1 MGHHPDDFS
10 IEEILEKEAI
20 EKAMQQAEKEAEE
33 LRYTFLFILFFK
45 IVISLTRIPLGC
57 M

>member
-1 MGHHPDDFS
+1 MGHHPDDLS

-33 LRYTFLFILFFK
+33 LRYTFFFILFF
-45 IVISLTRIPLGC
+45 
-57 M
+57 